1 MLHKSGVGS
10 SFKGIMRRLFIF
22 FLIVPVLFAN
32 LLQAERVER
41 KIGIQTFTFSK
52 QTIEELLPLVREC
65 GVDAI
70 GLSRHALSKKYPDAM
85 VEPSMSDEQKAFL
98 KKILADN
105 NIKVV
110 SYGVST
116 PTTEKAIR
124 KLFSFVKEF
133 GADTVIAEPSADK
146 LPLWNKL
153 CAEYGMKVAVH
164 NHAKDAKRNPEFS
177 DPKFVASMIADYPN
191 VYACPDTGHWGR
203 SGVNPVSGF
212 KTLENKIGI
221 IHFRDMNAYGLSA
234 YDVPF
239 GTGAM
244 NIDAMLAELDRQ
256 KFDGWL
262 LLEYGGWWKNTLAQ
276 KLAEVK
282 KSVEYLKAH

>member
-1 MLHKSGVGS
+1 
-10 SFKGIMRRLFIF
+10 MRRTFILFF
-22 FLIVPVLFAN
+22 TVSVLFAN
-32 LLQAERVER
+32 LLHAERGER
-41 KIGIQTFTFSK
+41 KVGIQTFTFAK
-52 QTIEELLPLVREC
+52 QTIEELLPLVCEC

-105 NIKVV
+105 KIKVV

-116 PTTEKAIR
+116 PTTENAIR
-124 KLFSFVKEF
+124 KLLSFAKEF

-164 NHAKDAKRNPEFS
+164 NHGKDAKRNAAFS
-177 DPKFVASMIADYPN
+177 DPKFVASMIADYPK

-203 SGVNPVSGF
+203 SGVNAVEGF

-221 IHFRDMNAYGLSA
+221 VHFRDMSAYGLSA

-244 NIDAMLAELDRQ
+244 NVDAMLAELDRQ

-262 LLEYGGWWKNTLAQ
+262 LLEYIGWWKNTPAQ
-276 KLAEVK
+276 KLDEVK
-282 KSVEYLKAH
+282 RSVEYLKAH

>member
-1 MLHKSGVGS
+1 
-10 SFKGIMRRLFIF
+10 MRRILIL
-22 FLIVPVLFAN
+22 FLIIPVLFAN
-32 LLQAERVER
+32 LLQAERVDR
-41 KIGIQTFTFSK
+41 KIGIQTFTFAK

-98 KKILADN
+98 KKILADSK
-105 NIKVV
+105 IKVV

-116 PTTEKAIR
+116 PTTENAIR
-124 KLFSFVKEF
+124 KLLSFVKDL

-164 NHAKDAKRNPEFS
+164 NHAKDAKRNAEFS

-203 SGVNPVSGF
+203 SDVNPVSGF

-221 IHFRDMNAYGLSA
+221 VHFRDMNAYGLSA

-276 KLAEVK
+276 KLSEVK
-282 KSVEYLKAH
+282 QSVEYLKAH

>member
-1 MLHKSGVGS
+1 MLHKSGEGS

-41 KIGIQTFTFSK
+41 KVGIQTFTFAK

-105 NIKVV
+105 KIKVV

-116 PTTEKAIR
+116 PTTENAIR
-124 KLFSFVKEF
+124 KLLSFVKEF

-177 DPKFVASMIADYPN
+177 DPKFVASMIADYSCSNSRSRICRLMRAFAPEVRYCN
-191 VYACPDTGHWGR
+191 CRESARTACRQTFASSRAG
-203 SGVNPVSGF
+203 
-212 KTLENKIGI
+212 
-221 IHFRDMNAYGLSA
+221 GL
-234 YDVPF
+234 PC
-239 GTGAM
+239 G
-244 NIDAMLAELDRQ
+244 
-256 KFDGWL
+256 
-262 LLEYGGWWKNTLAQ
+262 
-276 KLAEVK
+276 
-282 KSVEYLKAH
+282 